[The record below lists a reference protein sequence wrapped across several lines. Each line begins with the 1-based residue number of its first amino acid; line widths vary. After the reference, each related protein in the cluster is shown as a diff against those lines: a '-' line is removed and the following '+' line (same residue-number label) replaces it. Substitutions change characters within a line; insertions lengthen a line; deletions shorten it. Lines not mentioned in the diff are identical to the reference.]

1 MSNDHGILFITWILS
16 ADGEVGEDRRQG
28 VRSSHES
35 NGRSVRYNNPQ
46 LSQISNPRQRELKG
60 ITPLW
65 LNRVISCINNFL
77 KHEGAHR
84 HFFPPKL
91 GLIKKNHWPWE
102 QERIWEGDQWAV
114 RGTGLTSVTGTLLRG
129 GKKDARHRMKFPTA
143 PMRMSHCFNNE
154 VENSIHLTE
163 IHME

>member
-1 MSNDHGILFITWILS
+1 MEKWEKT
-16 ADGEVGEDRRQG
+16 EDR
-28 VRSSHES
+28 ES
-35 NGRSVRYNNPQ
+35 AAHTKATAGQWGITTPNSFKSAIPDRGNWKV
-46 LSQISNPRQRELKG
+46 

-77 KHEGAHR
+77 KQGGAHR

-114 RGTGLTSVTGTLLRG
+114 WGTGLTSVTGTLLRG

-143 PMRMSHCFNNE
+143 PMRMSHCFNNK